1 MTYNW
6 ISYVNC
12 RCSAV
17 TNHLIPVKTMDKKI
31 HIAYGFHVN
40 CYHSYRGDTPD
51 SKGFGS
57 DIRIIR
63 GIIRELDALNAA
75 GIPVKGTWDCENLFS
90 LEDILPE
97 YAPDIIEGMRRRV
110 KDNGDEQIVM
120 GYSNGALGAMQ
131 KDELTASVELAIHN
145 PQGSGLED
153 IFGSY
158 RKIVRPQEVMFS
170 PSQVSAYN
178 DLGTEALC
186 LYYSCVPFDAFRTLI
201 PPLDDEKAFNPL
213 AFEYR
218 GEMITVIPTYSNAD
232 VCDAGCLRAWVKDLR
247 KKQLSGEI
255 RKDLFLFINMDAD
268 AVFWESLDL
277 PIIGSRLA
285 NTDGIRGLVK
295 EVADLDYVVFSTPG
309 EYLDTHS
316 PAGTVRFTQDTADG
330 NFTGYASWAEK
341 PYNRK
346 IWTAIERSRTAAKVR
361 PDETDVLTRLR
372 LLSTTHFGLATPVLN
387 IAREK
392 AADALADKLNKHATD
407 PEGLLT
413 IHNTAGGTLQC
424 FQLSCNNGSIPSV
437 EADGLTAN
445 TALPMGDDSVFM
457 LLRFRDVRPEYR
469 VTAGEAVPPISGS
482 VCSRLT
488 LESSGTKVEFS
499 ADGRIKSLT
508 YKGYSIGV
516 GDFLT
521 SYMIHGGKRF
531 DFSPDSIECT
541 DITGGKAVRIS
552 GYIPLPGALTR
563 GSFRFTFFTSDAAEG
578 IFVLTDVNWPYTT
591 ERDAISTEN
600 STLGRYT
607 DMKWE
612 ETAPFCLSFK
622 NSGEV
627 SVIKRNFEG
636 DISSFR
642 TASYGEA
649 DPKNRTLDSFNNQLT
664 AGLVGLTDGEKGLII
679 GNARNVLSSMAF
691 CPMRLNADGSVK
703 MNPFGT
709 FTGRQRHHPN
719 RSKDR
724 IPLTYTL
731 IAPQG
736 KSLAPAYNG
745 SRERAV
751 LCLMPFSGSIPEKD
765 ALSDL
770 ISFADGAY
778 VAGTAGPL
786 APFTGENVTPRPAQP
801 PAKDQKI
808 RSPLLT
814 GIKGNIGK
822 YALRGVKAIAY
833 IARRQR
839 KAN

>member
-1 MTYNW
+1 
-6 ISYVNC
+6 
-12 RCSAV
+12 
-17 TNHLIPVKTMDKKI
+17 MDQKI

-63 GIIRELDALNAA
+63 GIIRELDAFNKA
-75 GIPVKGTWDCENLFS
+75 GIPVKGTWDCENFFS
-90 LEDILPE
+90 LENILPE
-97 YAPDIIEGMRRRV
+97 YAPDIIDSMLRRV
-110 KDNGDEQIVM
+110 RENGDEQIIM

-158 RKIVRPQEVMFS
+158 RKIIRPQEVMFS

-178 DLGTEALC
+178 ELGTEALC

-201 PPLDDEKAFNPL
+201 PPLDDERAFNPL
-213 AFEYR
+213 SFEYR
-218 GEMITVIPTYSNAD
+218 GEKITVIPTYSNAD

-268 AVFWESLDL
+268 AVFWESLHL
-277 PIIGSRLA
+277 PLIGSRLA

-309 EYLDTHS
+309 EYLDTHA

-346 IWTAIERSRTAAKVR
+346 IWTAIERSRTASKVR
-361 PDETDVLTRLR
+361 PDETDFLTRLR

-387 IAREK
+387 IARET
-392 AADALADKLNKHATD
+392 AADALAYKLNKHATD
-407 PEGLLT
+407 PEGPLT

-424 FQLSCNNGSIPSV
+424 LQLSCKNGVIPMIRSDDLI
-437 EADGLTAN
+437 AY
-445 TALPMGDDSVFM
+445 TALPVRDDSIFLM
-457 LLRFRDVRPEYR
+457 LRFRTEKPVYHI
-469 VTAGEAVPPISGS
+469 TADEAAPKNTISGS
-482 VCSRLT
+482 DGLT
-488 LESSGTKVEFS
+488 LESGGAKLEFS
-499 ADGRIKSLT
+499 ADRRIKRFT
-508 YKGYSIGV
+508 YRGRTIGY

-521 SYMIHGGKRF
+521 SYLTYGGRRF
-531 DFSPDSIECT
+531 DFSFDSIKNEPVA
-541 DITGGKAVRIS
+541 GGKGVLLSGSIS
-552 GYIPLPGALTR
+552 LPGAITQ
-563 GSFRFTFFTSDAAEG
+563 GNFRFTFFTSEAAGG
-578 IFVLTDVNWPYTT
+578 IFVLTDVKWPLTA

-607 DMKWE
+607 DMKWK

-622 NSGEV
+622 NVGEV

-642 TASYGEA
+642 VGSYAEA
-649 DPKNRTLDSFNNQLT
+649 DPKNSTLDSFNNQLT
-664 AGLVGLTDGEKGLII
+664 AGLVGLTDGNCGLLI

-691 CPMRLNADGSVK
+691 CPMRLNADGSVN

-709 FTGRQRHHPN
+709 FSGRQRHHPN
-719 RSKDR
+719 RSDDR

-736 KSLAPAYNG
+736 RSLAPSYNG

-751 LCLMPFSGSIPEKD
+751 LCLLPFSGSLPEKD

-778 VAGTAGPL
+778 ATGTSSL
-786 APFTGENVTPRPAQP
+786 LSPFKGENVTPRPAQP
-801 PAKDQKI
+801 PTKDQKI

-814 GIKGNIGK
+814 GIKGNIGR

-833 IARRQR
+833 IARRQL